1 MSGRPATDAALPWP
15 VPSARF
21 MVARLSHLVALGF
34 GAGLARVAPGTVGTL
49 WGWAAFLLVDR
60 LAVPGDFGWAVIV
73 AAGLLA
79 GWWAATA
86 TARRTGI
93 DDPGFVVIDEIVAI
107 WLVLWI
113 AAPATLLGQALCF
126 ALFRLFDAAKLGPVA
141 WADRVFKGPGWRG
154 GWGIMFDDLVAAF
167 CTLLVVALARFLW
180 GGVA

>member
-1 MSGRPATDAALPWP
+1 MSDSTRAPAGLPWP

-21 MVARLSHLVALGF
+21 MRARLSHLVALGF
-34 GAGLARVAPGTVGTL
+34 GAGLARLAPGTVGTL
-49 WGWAAFLLVDR
+49 WGWAAYALIERLVAPGDVGWAGIVAGALLV
-60 LAVPGDFGWAVIV
+60 
-73 AAGLLA
+73 

-93 DDPGFVVIDEIVAI
+93 DDPSFVVIDEIVAI

-141 WADRVFKGPGWRG
+141 WADRAFKGPGWRG